1 MAERQQPSPGC
12 KRMSLDKI
20 IESMTADLENSAGQ
34 YVQFGVTPPP
44 QTTPHTWSDYPTGQT
59 RHYMTGPASLSPQPG
74 IQPINPMQSPIYMPE
89 ISPYD
94 PPSPDPIYFPSQ
106 PMSHLGINENN
117 DLVGTINVGGGN
129 YINVIYRNASQI
141 MAEQCQINSLASYN
155 SQSAIDREYG
165 LFGEQRQIPIS
176 PNLTPQT
183 SNGKQLIDNLVGN
196 WVPNQSGTYS
206 PFGGSPNVTPVPQS
220 TPEIREADELPRNL
234 QDVPHKKPR
243 MVAEVRPM
251 RPSYSDVLTKSAPT
265 PPSPLTPPAT
275 KPKIEAT
282 AKKNSN
288 KNAKNKTKP
297 TMLKRQNSSGSEDHS
312 SPKIHGP
319 KKVLEKNNSNLPR
332 RWVSLDNLG
341 SQTESH
347 ELNAFDR
354 SENFEKKRS
363 AKTSKKGEKNET
375 LNNSKIQNSTLK
387 SAPTIQKRPIQINNN
402 LNTINS
408 SSQTV
413 SPDKIEKNQ
422 QANNKAT
429 KEEKKVAKEKPVKR
443 SQTEK
448 AQQIKKGHRN
458 RKRESRESP
467 VKDLCRNLN
476 KHVSRWSKIGIK
488 IFYWLF
494 HLISD
499 VVSMSANL
507 VAQL

>member
-1 MAERQQPSPGC
+1 MAERPQPPPGC

-34 YVQFGVTPPP
+34 YVQFGVTPPQATSHGWGDYPSGQPRHYLTTQPPASP
-44 QTTPHTWSDYPTGQT
+44 QT
-59 RHYMTGPASLSPQPG
+59 
-74 IQPINPMQSPIYMPE
+74 INPLPSPIYAMPE
-89 ISPYD
+89 IPAFE
-94 PPSPDPIYFPSQ
+94 PPAPDPIFFPPQ
-106 PMSHLGINENN
+106 PVNHLVINENN
-117 DLVGTINVGGGN
+117 DLVGTIDVGGGN
-129 YINVIYRNASQI
+129 YINVIYGSASQI
-141 MAEQCQINSLASYN
+141 MPEQCQLGSLASYN
-155 SQSAIDREYG
+155 TQTALDREYG
-165 LFGEQRQIPIS
+165 LFGDQRPMIPQ
-176 PNLTPQT
+176 NLTPQT

-206 PFGGSPNVTPVPQS
+206 PFGGSPNVTPVPQG
-220 TPEIREADELPRNL
+220 TPEIREPDELPRNM
-234 QDVPHKKPR
+234 QDSHHKKPR
-243 MVAEVRPM
+243 MIAEVRPM

-265 PPSPLTPPAT
+265 PPPPLTPPAN
-275 KPKIEAT
+275 KPKIETA
-282 AKKNSN
+282 AKKNSGKSN
-288 KNAKNKTKP
+288 KKTKP
-297 TMLKRQNSSGSEDHS
+297 AVLKRQNSSGSEDHS
-312 SPKIHGP
+312 SPKIVVP
-319 KKVLEKNNSNLPR
+319 KKVFEKNNSNLPR

-341 SQTESH
+341 SATETH
-347 ELNAFDR
+347 DVNDFDR
-354 SENFEKKRS
+354 SDNFEKKRNGTK
-363 AKTSKKGEKNET
+363 AIKKGDKNET
-375 LNNSKIQNSTLK
+375 LNNSKIQNSGAKCAT
-387 SAPTIQKRPIQINNN
+387 TIQKRPIQINNN

-422 QANNKAT
+422 QANNKASSKDDKKLT
-429 KEEKKVAKEKPVKR
+429 KEKTVKR
-443 SQTEK
+443 SQAEK

-476 KHVSRWSKIGIK
+476 KHVTRWSKIALK